1 MAQKTVGAL
10 TVASSAADSD
20 QVPLWQGGILKSA
33 TRAALIAPAILKA
46 DELGFEYP
54 ISSPASGTII
64 VVNNNRNIGTV
75 VGADMQMGAG
85 SCTATWRIADQ
96 GGANATNI
104 TGMASLSIT
113 TALTEATASAANV
126 MLKSASSDRQLQL
139 VLASVVGAG
148 PLYISFRYTRA

>member
-10 TVASSAADSD
+10 TVASSAEDSD
-20 QVPLWQGGILKSA
+20 QMPLWQGGILKSV
-33 TRAALIAPAILKA
+33 TAALVRTPCILKA

-54 ISSPASGTII
+54 ISAPASGTLV

-75 VGADMQMGAG
+75 IGADMQMGAG
-85 SCTATWRIADQ
+85 SLTATWQIADQ

-104 TGMASLSIT
+104 TGMASLAIT
-113 TALTEATASAANV
+113 TGLTEATASALNT
-126 MLKSASSDRQLQL
+126 MLKTGSTDRRLQL

-148 PLYISFRYTRA
+148 PLYISFRYKRA